1 MRVTIV
7 ADVLGIENNGTTI
20 TAVNF
25 INSLKNKGHEVSV
38 VCPDEN
44 KTGLYGYYVVPPLNL
59 GFLNNYVKKNNITLA
74 KADSKI
80 ITDAIKNAD
89 IVHVMMPF
97 FLGTKAARIAKR
109 LGKPVTAGFHVQAEN
124 FTNHIFM
131 MDMPVA
137 NLLTYKF
144 FYRVLYRYVD
154 AIHYPTQFIREVF
167 EHHAGETNG
176 YVISN
181 GVHKAFK
188 PRLAPKPKDL
198 DGKVVILFTG
208 RYSREKSHK
217 VLIDAVKLSKYKDRI
232 QLVFAG
238 DGPQRDNIIKR
249 SADLA
254 NAPILGFHPREE
266 LIDIINYADLYV
278 HPAEIE
284 IEAIS
289 CLEAMSCGLVPVIAD
304 SRRSATRHFALSEK
318 NLFKCNN
325 AKDLAEKIDYW
336 LDSPDEKERCRTQ
349 YIEYAKRF
357 DFDYSMEQMESML
370 FDIIKAND
378 EKKTRKS

>member
-25 INSLKNKGHEVSV
+25 INSLKSKGHEVSV
-38 VCPDEN
+38 VCPDIN
-44 KTGLYGYYVVPPLNL
+44 KTGLYGYYVVPSLNL
-59 GFLNNYVKKNNITLA
+59 GIFNNYVKKNNINLA

-80 ITDAIKNAD
+80 ITDAIRNAD

-131 MDMPVA
+131 MDMPLA
-137 NLLTYKF
+137 NLLTYKL
-144 FYRVLYRYVD
+144 FYRALYRYVD

-167 EHHAGETNG
+167 ETHAGETNG

-188 PRLAPKPKDL
+188 PRLAPKPKHL
-198 DGKVVILFTG
+198 DGKYVILFTG

-217 VLIDAVKLSKYKDRI
+217 ILIDAVKLSKYRDKI

-238 DGPQRDNIIKR
+238 DGPQKENIVKR
-249 SADLA
+249 SENLA

-304 SRRSATRHFALSEK
+304 SKRSATRHFALSDK
-318 NLFKCNN
+318 NLFKCND
-325 AKDLAEKIDYW
+325 AEDLAVKIDYW
-336 LDSPDEKERCRTQ
+336 LDSPQEKEACRNQ

-357 DFDYSMEQMESML
+357 DFDYSMEQMEQML
-370 FDIIKAND
+370 FEVITANN
-378 EKKTRKS
+378 EKQKTKS